1 MNVLAFFQ
9 WLDTSI
15 LADVSKAYGG
25 VFAVVQMFH
34 LLGLAVMGGTVI
46 LSDLR
51 LLGVVMTGVPSKVV
65 VENTHKLFTVALV
78 VLILSGV
85 FMASAV
91 SLKLYYNEAFWAKMA
106 GLGLGILFVYGI
118 RKPLLLRFD
127 HENINP
133 WALRLTA
140 LCSMT
145 IWFTVAASGRWIGFS

>member
-78 VLILSGV
+78 VLMLSGV

-91 SLKLYYNEAFWAKMA
+91 SLKLYYNEAFWAKMT